1 MLAINAIFFSFWLRA
16 RERLLISVQR
26 SPTCPLDHSSHTQL
40 IHYEEKSLLE
50 VELPIP
56 GFFEVNVLPLT
67 WRNGSIS

>member
-1 MLAINAIFFSFWLRA
+1 MLAINAIFFFSFWLRA

-40 IHYEEKSLLE
+40 IHYGEKSLLE

-67 WRNGSIS
+67 